1 MWLCIFGFICLGI
14 GYTLALQATIL
25 TIAVYF
31 SCVYTCL
38 FRNVF
43 SFTHGTAQ
51 ILEIIKRNKKIMYT
65 YPYLFIVNQ
74 LSHRMKENGRFFF
87 LMSMA
92 TTFVVTATGTVFYI
106 FLACK
111 ICGEMGAHTHFHT

>member
-31 SCVYTCL
+31 FPVSILVSFGTY
-38 FRNVF
+38 F

-74 LSHRMKENGRFFF
+74 LSHRMKENGRFSF
-87 LMSMA
+87 
-92 TTFVVTATGTVFYI
+92 
-106 FLACK
+106 
-111 ICGEMGAHTHFHT
+111 